1 MSMAKLFVM
10 NVNDAVAPTT
20 GARELRV
27 PSFFEWVGDL
37 FHRANQSAIDR
48 EVEALIRHN
57 GGRLTDDL
65 ERELSRRFG
74 A

>member
-1 MSMAKLFVM
+1 MAKNFAL
-10 NVNDAVAPTT
+10 NVNDAVS
-20 GARELRV
+20 GSSARPDFKI

-37 FHRANQSAIDR
+37 FHRAHQSALDR
-48 EVEALIRHN
+48 EVEQMIKHN

-65 ERELSRRFG
+65 ERELSRRYG